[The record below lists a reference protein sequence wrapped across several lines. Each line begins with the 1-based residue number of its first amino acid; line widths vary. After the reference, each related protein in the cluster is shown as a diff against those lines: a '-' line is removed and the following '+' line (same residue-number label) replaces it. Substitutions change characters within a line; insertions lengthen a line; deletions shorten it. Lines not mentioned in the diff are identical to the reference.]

1 MSMHRP
7 LRRGSAFVALAAT
20 LAACATAA
28 DTEQGPLQVA
38 DGVWMLRG
46 LPGEVTPENGGRV
59 GNAGFIV
66 GPLGVLVVDSG
77 VSYAQGREL
86 LAAIARTTNQ
96 PVRQLVITHARQEF
110 LFGAAA
116 FRERGIPVRMHTKTA
131 RLMAARCEGCLRT
144 LQRTLG
150 EEAMRG
156 SAVVKPDATFDE
168 SESVTAIGRPVRLLY
183 LGHGSGPG
191 DVAVLDEHTR
201 TLFAGGL
208 LDNGRI
214 PDVQDSQLAGW
225 AQALA
230 ALRGLQLVRIV
241 PGHGAAAGP
250 ELIATIERYLNELQ
264 VRARALLDADVGL
277 SQVADGVQL
286 PAFVHWD
293 QYETIHR
300 RNASIV
306 FLRLEQER
314 LAKEGTNR

>member
-1 MSMHRP
+1 MQTLRGP
-7 LRRGSAFVALAAT
+7 LLLAVAAT

-28 DTEQGPLQVA
+28 DGEWRPLEVA
-38 DGVWMLRG
+38 DGVYMLRG
-46 LPGEVTPENGGRV
+46 AAGEVGPENGGRV

-66 GPLGVLVVDSG
+66 GPTGVLVVDSG
-77 VSYAQGREL
+77 VSHAQGTAL
-86 LAAIARTTNQ
+86 LAAVARVTDK
-96 PVRQLVITHARQEF
+96 PVRLLVITHARQEF

-116 FRERGIPVRMHTKTA
+116 FRQRGVPIQMHAKTA
-131 RLMAARCEGCLRT
+131 RLMNARCEGCLRT

-150 EEAMRG
+150 DEAMRG
-156 SAVVKPDATFDE
+156 TAVVKPDATFE
-168 SESVTAIGRPVRLLY
+168 QTQPVAGIGRPVRLLY

-191 DVAVLDEHTR
+191 DVAVLDETSR

-230 ALRGLQLVRIV
+230 TLRGLRLVRIV

-250 ELIATIERYLNELQ
+250 ELIATVERYLGDLQ
-264 VRARALLDADVGL
+264 ARAQALLDADVAL

-286 PAFVHWD
+286 PAFADWD
-293 QYETIHR
+293 QYDTIHR

-314 LAKEGTNR
+314 LNKEGTKS

>member
-1 MSMHRP
+1 MQP
-7 LRRGSAFVALAAT
+7 LRGPLLLAVVAT

-28 DTEQGPLQVA
+28 DGADAQPVAVA
-38 DGVWMLRG
+38 DGIYMLRG
-46 LPGEVTPENGGRV
+46 AAGEVGPENGGRV

-66 GPLGVLVVDSG
+66 GPSGVLVIDSG
-77 VSYAQGREL
+77 VSRAQGSAL
-86 LAAIARTTNQ
+86 LAAIARTTDK
-96 PVRQLVITHARQEF
+96 PVRLLVITHARQEF

-116 FRERGIPVRMHTKTA
+116 FRERGVPIQMHTKTA
-131 RLMAARCEGCLRT
+131 RLMAARCDGCLRT

-156 SAVVKPDATFDE
+156 TAVVKPDVTFDE
-168 SESVTAIGRPVRLLY
+168 TQLLAGIGRPVRLLY

-191 DVAVLDEHTR
+191 DVAVLDENTR
-201 TLFAGGL
+201 TLFAGGM

-214 PDVQDSQLAGW
+214 PDVQDSQLNGW

-230 ALRGLQLVRIV
+230 TLRGLRLARIV

-250 ELIATIERYLNELQ
+250 ELIATVERYLTELQ
-264 VRARALLDADVGL
+264 ARAQALLDADVAL
-277 SQVADGVQL
+277 SQVADGVQM
-286 PAFVHWD
+286 PAFADWD
-293 QYETIHR
+293 QYDTIHR

-314 LAKEGTNR
+314 LTKEGTKS